1 MTTDSSTLME
11 HLLLERD
18 TEVPTVE
25 VDALGVT
32 VVEDGDQLDGQHLSS
47 VPHACWCEDKRCRD
61 DRDRL
66 ALSNYHGF
74 MPVGAHPITVHTY
87 IVISEGHS

>member
-1 MTTDSSTLME
+1 MTTEASTFME

-18 TEVPTVE
+18 TDTPKVE
-25 VDALGVT
+25 VDALGVV
-32 VVEDGDQLDGQHLSS
+32 VVEDGDPMDGQHVRSG
-47 VPHACWCEDKRCRD
+47 PFACWCEDGRHRD

-66 ALSNYHGF
+66 TLANYHGY

>member
-18 TEVPTVE
+18 TDVPKVE

-32 VVEDGDQLDGQHLSS
+32 VVEDGDQLDGQHLHSR
-47 VPHACWCEDKRCRD
+47 PWCCYCPDKRHRD
-61 DRDRL
+61 ERDRVQFDP
-66 ALSNYHGF
+66 NGWV
-74 MPVGAHPITVHTY
+74 PKDAHPITLHTY